1 MIRLDTG
8 RPMQSLFWQLFLI
21 NGLLFLVGTLL
32 LALSPATVSSPLV
45 LTEIPVLAIG
55 LTLIL
60 VANALLIRRS
70 LAPLK
75 ALTSVMQRADL
86 LHSGDRIS
94 ESDSGEFEG
103 LIRTFNEM
111 LDRFEAESS
120 ASAAHA
126 LAAQEGERQRIAR
139 ELHDEIGQS
148 LTVALLG
155 LKRVLD
161 RAPAGLKEDLR
172 AAQDVVRGS
181 LDEVRQVAHRLRPG
195 VLEDLGLHSAL
206 VSLTTEFARSSGI
219 EVERVIESELP
230 ELSNEVEL
238 VLYRVAQE
246 CLTNVARHSKATRAS
261 LTLSCSQRELTLQ
274 ISDNGIGGDFAESA
288 GIRGMRERAM
298 LIGARLAISALPEG
312 GTEVRLIVPFGQ
324 GKG

>member
-206 VSLTTEFARSSGI
+206 VSLTTEFERSSGI

>member
-8 RPMQSLFWQLFLI
+8 RPTQSLFWQLFLI
-21 NGLLFLVGTLL
+21 NGLLFLIGTLL

-45 LTEIPVLAIG
+45 LTEIPVLLVG

-60 VANALLIRRS
+60 LANALLIRRS
-70 LAPLK
+70 LAPLR

-94 ESDSGEFEG
+94 ESGSGEFES

-161 RAPAGLKEDLR
+161 RAPEGLKEDLR

-206 VSLTTEFARSSGI
+206 ISLTTEFASSSGI
-219 EVERVIESELP
+219 EVERVIDAELP
-230 ELSNEVEL
+230 KLSDEVEL

-246 CLTNVARHSKATRAS
+246 CLTNIARHSQATRAV
-261 LTLSCSQRELTLQ
+261 LALSCSEKELTLR
-274 ISDNGIGGDFAESA
+274 ISDDGIGGDFAESA
-288 GIRGMRERAM
+288 GIRGMRERAL
-298 LIGARLAISALPEG
+298 LIGARLAISSLSEG
-312 GTEVRLIVPFGQ
+312 GTEVRLTVPLGQ
-324 GKG
+324 RKG

>member
-206 VSLTTEFARSSGI
+206 VSLTTEFARSRGI

>member
-126 LAAQEGERQRIAR
+126 LVAQEGERQRIAR

-206 VSLTTEFARSSGI
+206 VSLTTEFERSSGI

-298 LIGARLAISALPEG
+298 LIGARLAISAPPEG
-312 GTEVRLIVPFGQ
+312 GTEVRLTVPLDQ